1 DHRQREGGHGGRR
14 LHAPHLGEEG
24 HLRGAHPDRA
34 LLPAGAPAS
43 LLHGV
48 RARPHHRRH
57 LMSLKA
63 FHIFFVIVSTLCAL
77 GFGAWAI
84 GDYLRTGNTGVLA
97 LGVLG
102 FAAAGALVWYGLW
115 FLRKLKNVSYL

>member
-1 DHRQREGGHGGRR
+1 
-14 LHAPHLGEEG
+14 
-24 HLRGAHPDRA
+24 
-34 LLPAGAPAS
+34 
-43 LLHGV
+43 
-48 RARPHHRRH
+48 
-57 LMSLKA
+57 MSLKA
-63 FHIFFVIVSTLCAL
+63 FHVFFVIVSTLCAL

-84 GDYLRTGNTGVLA
+84 GDYLRTGNIGVLA